1 MEISNGTART
11 TPNAL
16 ITASRSFFFGILIA
30 AMGRATTLRNNY
42 ACPAQVPN
50 TYTRPAAFYQHWP
63 PLPRALGPSF
73 PVKGC
78 TEPPKSPPFL
88 VCTTPIATTMVSHV
102 PRPLNDEITAAMF
115 VPRSKSKG
123 ARCDERVLL
132 LSVRSLE
139 KKKKKKE
146 KRRADASSRSSFSS
160 SSFSPPLPS
169 PRETTIFRRNVV

>member
-78 TEPPKSPPFL
+78 TEPPKSL

-139 KKKKKKE
+139 KKKKKEGKKTRGCIE
-146 KRRADASSRSSFSS
+146 PIFLLLLLLLP
-160 SSFSPPLPS
+160 SPPLS
-169 PRETTIFRRNVV
+169 ARNDDF